1 MEEELRGTMENSEV
15 AVEPQ
20 QSEQCEVNDVMD
32 VPMESQPQPRTEEVR
47 HEVESPYSPLY
58 VPAKNENKNNKITIC
73 FVVILLIALVAGMIV
88 AVSMLVEGAMKE
100 ASAGAT
106 SIKSAW
112 EEFVD
117 GMTEDKITPTPEEE
131 FLQEWQDG
139 ENYPIP
145 EVPEFDFSDGF
156 TFPDGMWEDYFGD
169 DFESYDDY
177 DDYGN
182 YEEYPSEPYVPNE
195 NDEYYVEL
203 ADSIRDD
210 LSYSVDKETYKFS
223 DADMGVNILVE
234 YVSVDGSQLAFK
246 DKINEA
252 LENGAMYYA
261 KEFGAGDTSDFTLLV
276 SSYVTYMDEDIL
288 SVVVDERYSWGYDTV
303 YDLYCMNFDL
313 KTGALLYNTNI
324 IEPSEGLAQAF
335 MDMSEYQ
342 NGQSVAL
349 SGLTAED
356 IVPYFED
363 EDTLILFYT
372 PVGLEIGFNHPDG
385 WITATLKEYEQFLSK
400 L

>member
-1 MEEELRGTMENSEV
+1 MEEELRGTVENSEEINELQ
-15 AVEPQ
+15 A
-20 QSEQCEVNDVMD
+20 EVVHDV
-32 VPMESQPQPRTEEVR
+32 Q
-47 HEVESPYSPLY
+47 SPYSPLY
-58 VPAKNENKNNKITIC
+58 VPDKNESKNNKITIC
-73 FVVILLIALVAGMIV
+73 FVAILLIALVAGLIA

-100 ASAGAT
+100 ASVGAS

-117 GMTEDKITPTPEEE
+117 GMAEDKVDLTPEEQLLE
-131 FLQEWQDG
+131 EWQNRED
-139 ENYPIP
+139 YLIP

-156 TFPDGMWEDYFGD
+156 TYPDGLWEDYFGD
-169 DFESYDDY
+169 DYDSYDDY
-177 DDYGN
+177 DEYGN
-182 YEEYPSEPYVPNE
+182 YGEYPSEPYVPNE

-210 LSYSVDKETYKFS
+210 LSYSVDKESYKFS

-261 KEFGAGDTSDFTLLV
+261 REFGVSDVSDFTLLV
-276 SSYVTYMDEDIL
+276 SSYVTYMDEDVL

-324 IEPSEGLAQAF
+324 IEPSEELAQAF
-335 MDMSEYQ
+335 MNMSEYQ
-342 NGQSVAL
+342 NGPSVAL
-349 SGLTAED
+349 VDLTAED

-372 PVGLEIGFNHPDG
+372 PVGLEIGFNYSDG
-385 WITATLKEYEQFLSK
+385 WITATLKDYEEFLSK